1 MSVVVVVAG
10 GEPPDESHGRQAL
23 QELLPE
29 AADHVVAADS
39 GLDHARVLGLA
50 PTVLVGDLDSISA
63 EGLHW
68 AHQHDVVIEEHPSD
82 KNETDLELALAAAC
96 RLGDELI
103 VVDGRLGRFDHAV
116 GNLLLLG
123 SERWAD
129 VAITAVLGGSRLTV
143 VRGRRELRGSPGDV
157 VSLFPVGGPARGV
170 TTDGLRWPLDRAE
183 LLPGSSL
190 GTSNLFEGAR
200 AAVEV
205 DEGVVYV
212 IQPPPERGG

>member
-1 MSVVVVVAG
+1 MSLVVVVAG
-10 GEPPDESHGRQAL
+10 GEPPDESQGRQAL
-23 QELLPE
+23 QELLSEP
-29 AADHVVAADS
+29 ADHVIGADS
-39 GLDHARVLGLA
+39 GLDHARVLGLS

-68 AHQHDVVIEEHPSD
+68 AHQHDVVIEEHPTD

-96 RLGDELI
+96 RLGDEVI

-116 GNLLLLG
+116 GNLFLLG
-123 SERWAD
+123 SDRWAD

-143 VRGRRELRGSPGDV
+143 VRGHRELRGRPGDV

-170 TTDGLRWPLDRAE
+170 TTEGLRWPLDRAE

-190 GTSNLFEGAR
+190 GTSNVFDESQAT
-200 AAVEV
+200 VEV
-205 DEGVVYV
+205 AQGVVYA
-212 IQPPPERGG
+212 IQPSPERS